1 MEKALA
7 AELLNAGAMVQY
19 NEFAKSILSNK
30 LILAWILKEV
40 TEEFKELS
48 IGQIASEYLGEQQD
62 NAEKITGDDSVSS
75 IPKEGEYIFD
85 VRTHAYAPHISER
98 EKKQKV
104 LFDIEVQKDYYPG
117 YQIVTR
123 GIFYGGRML
132 SGQGGTE
139 FTGKDF
145 DSLKKVYSIW
155 LCLNG
160 PEYIGNAISKYEI
173 KKRDIKGKVPD
184 FPESYDKMTVVL
196 INLNRVVPDVKGSLT
211 RLLNVIFSPEISAKE
226 KIDILG
232 NEFEME
238 GLLNEGEEFDT
249 MCNFAEGIYE
259 AGISKGINQGIEFQ
273 VAAGIENIMKNLQIP
288 AEKACEILGVTME
301 QYNKAKEN
309 GIFKQ
314 EKLNC

>member
-1 MEKALA
+1 MEKTLA
-7 AELLNAGAMVQY
+7 AELLNAGAMAQY

-40 TEEFKELS
+40 TEEFKEFS
-48 IGQIASEYLGEQQD
+48 VRQIASEYLGEQQD
-62 NAEKITGDDSVSS
+62 NSEKITGDDSVSS
-75 IPKEGEYIFD
+75 IPKEGAYIFD
-85 VRTHAYAPHISER
+85 VRTHAYAPHISEQ
-98 EKKQKV
+98 EKRQKV
-104 LFDIEVQKDYYPG
+104 LLDIEAQKDYYPG

-173 KKRDIKGKVPD
+173 KKQDIKGKIPD

-196 INLNRVVPDVKGSLT
+196 INLNRVVPDRKGSLT

-238 GLLNEGEEFDT
+238 GILNAGKELDT

-259 AGISKGINQGIEFQ
+259 AGISKGINQGIAFQ
-273 VAAGIENIMKNLQIP
+273 VAAGIENVMKNLQIP
-288 AEKACEILGVTME
+288 VEKACEILGVTVD

-309 GIFKQ
+309 GIFQ
-314 EKLNC
+314 EEKLNC